1 MSGVSLTDELY
12 LLAETFDYDLEDL
25 LDFQLNAV
33 EAAFLPLEEREA
45 LGDLIV
51 EAWGDVI
58 AGETDA
64 PVLTALPDDE
74 E

>member
-1 MSGVSLTDELY
+1 M
-12 LLAETFDYDLEDL
+12 
-25 LDFQLNAV
+25 

-64 PVLTALPDDE
+64 PMLTALPDDE